1 MSYTVEGRS
10 YDITTGRQAILM
22 KLHLKEIH
30 LRNFRIHEDYVFD
43 PAEKGITA
51 IVGANGKGKSS
62 IIDGLAWALYGTK
75 PNTSIKNSSWRRN
88 GAPEQ
93 EPSFV
98 QVKLTL
104 DGQEITVKRSI
115 VNTRGGQQCECWLD
129 GEQVAGPAVSH
140 AKKWI
145 VSTLGLD
152 ENSFLSTILVQ
163 QKHVD
168 ELVSASP
175 SERRRLLERLTGI
188 EAVSKAL
195 DNAKAEKKMY
205 SSAVDSI
212 GLNEDKLPALKK
224 EEETNLKK
232 AEKISKE
239 VKVIEDK
246 LAKINETGKELSTE
260 VKQLDAVSSEMSKL
274 NEETAVLEDR
284 VEELSSRVSELSD
297 RKTELK
303 KGLPEVM
310 ASTSDITDMKN
321 ELSTLEGKLRKLRN
335 HEASLNAILK
345 AAPSDA
351 DMKRNSDETNRLND
365 EISKIDEAGLNEK
378 IDKITDEI
386 NMARAM
392 ADQAKKS
399 MGELGDGVNTC
410 PTCLQPIDDV
420 DHVRKELDETVSDA
434 NAKIKSITPELKESK
449 RKLEDLN
456 GLKIELE
463 ELKRQSSVFKD
474 QVKSAVKADED
485 MIDVKANI
493 TSTEAE
499 VASYRKI
506 IGKFDADSVKRG
518 EYERTSKDLMR
529 NSDALS
535 KAKEDL
541 VKVKAKVKER
551 GKGYSDSKLRRLRD
565 KLDKM
570 RARKSD
576 LKTDLAGKRGD
587 VRVLK
592 TQADSARRAAD
603 TLEEQMKNRSDLL
616 SKLEVSEGTVGIL
629 DVFKEHVILSAIPQ
643 VTDYASDLV
652 MKISDGRFVSVTID
666 GDFNIRVE
674 GSDGMVFDVSQ
685 LSGGETSLVAIC
697 IRLAISVMLSGGSP
711 SLLVL
716 DEVLTAMD
724 SDRAQAILESMQDM
738 AGDGQIIIVAHNEV
752 VKSIAD
758 KVIDLNE

>member
-1 MSYTVEGRS
+1 
-10 YDITTGRQAILM
+10 M

-30 LRNFRIHEDYVFD
+30 LRNFRIHEDYVFE
-43 PAEKGITA
+43 PEEKGITA

-75 PNTSIKNSSWRRN
+75 PNTSIKNSSWRRS

-98 QVKLTL
+98 KVKLIL
-104 DGQEITVKRSI
+104 DGQEITIKRSI
-115 VNTRGGQQCECWLD
+115 VTAKGGQQCECWLD
-129 GEQVAGPAVSH
+129 GNQVAGPAVSH

-152 ENSFLSTILVQ
+152 ENSFLSTIFVQ

-212 GLNEDKLPALKK
+212 GLDEDKLPALKK
-224 EEETNLKK
+224 EEDANLKK
-232 AEKISKE
+232 AEKILHE
-239 VKVIEDK
+239 VKTIEDR
-246 LAKINETGKELSTE
+246 LSKINEKGKELSTK
-260 VKQLDAVSSEMSKL
+260 VKQLDSVSSEMGKL
-274 NEETAVLEDR
+274 NEDAAVLENR
-284 VEELSSRVSELSD
+284 VEELSSRIGELSD

-303 KGLPEVM
+303 KGLPKVI

-321 ELSTLEGKLRKLRN
+321 ELAKLEKKLNTFRN
-335 HEASLNAILK
+335 REAVLNTILK
-345 AAPSDA
+345 SAPSND
-351 DMKRNSDETNRLND
+351 DMKNNSNEIKRLNE
-365 EISKIDEAGLNEK
+365 EISKINEDDLT
-378 IDKITDEI
+378 DKINKTTDEM
-386 NMARAM
+386 NMTRAI

-399 MGELGDGVNTC
+399 MGELGDGISSC

-420 DHVRKELDETVSDA
+420 GHVREELGKTVSDA
-434 NAKIKSITPELKESK
+434 EEKIKTINPELEELN
-449 RKLEDLN
+449 RKLVHLN
-456 GLKIELE
+456 GLKSDLD
-463 ELKRQSSVFKD
+463 ELKKQSSVFRERME
-474 QVKSAVKADED
+474 SAAKADEE
-485 MIDVKANI
+485 MIDVKSDV

-499 VASYRKI
+499 AESYRKAI
-506 IGKFDADSVKRG
+506 SKFDADDVKRG
-518 EYERTSKDLMR
+518 EYERTYKDLMR

-541 VKVKAKVKER
+541 AETKNKIKER
-551 GKGYSDSKLRRLRD
+551 GRGYSDSKLRKLRD

-570 RARKSD
+570 RTRKSD

-587 VRVLK
+587 VKVLK
-592 TQADSARRAAD
+592 TQADAARREANA
-603 TLEEQMKNRSDLL
+603 LEKQMKNRADLL

-652 MKISDGRFVSVTID
+652 MKISDGRFVAITID
-666 GDFNIRVE
+666 DEFNIKVE
-674 GSDGMVFDVSQ
+674 DRSGTVFDVSQ

-738 AGDGQIIIVAHNEV
+738 AGDGQIIIVAHNEI

-758 KVIDLNE
+758 KVIDLND